1 MDSPAPPLLLRD
13 TPRRKWNAAAS
24 SGCKVLIGSTHR
36 WGEFMKT
43 LSEAGDEEL
52 FEMCWQEARGFV
64 ASSDAVEKE
73 AICAR
78 IERRLSALS
87 DEDRATFIKR
97 LEARDGGE
105 EEWGLASR
113 RKAMVRI
120 LREILD
126 GSPKK

>member
-1 MDSPAPPLLLRD
+1 
-13 TPRRKWNAAAS
+13 
-24 SGCKVLIGSTHR
+24 
-36 WGEFMKT
+36 MKT
-43 LSEAGDEEL
+43 LSEAGEEEIL
-52 FEMCWQEARGFV
+52 EMCWQEAREFV
-64 ASSDAVEKE
+64 TSSDAAEKE
-73 AICAR
+73 AICVR

-87 DEDRATFIKR
+87 DEDRATFIKL

-113 RKAMVRI
+113 REAMVRI